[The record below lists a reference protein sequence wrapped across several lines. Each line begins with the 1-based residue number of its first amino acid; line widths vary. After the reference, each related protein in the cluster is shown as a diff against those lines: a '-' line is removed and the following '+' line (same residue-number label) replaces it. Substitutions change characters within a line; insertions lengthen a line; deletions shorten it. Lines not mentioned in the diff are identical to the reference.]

1 MSQTANHLLREAEVS
16 FLEKLRPEY
25 EKKGYA
31 FTIHPHRS
39 DLPPFFAT
47 YEPDAVARKSDHNV
61 AIEVKSRATPVVE
74 QSLQRIRK
82 LFEGRPDWQFMVAY
96 VGSDTTGNRRL
107 PVPSR
112 DEVLGRT
119 EEAES
124 LLKNGDVRAAFVI
137 AWSLLEAALNS
148 VLPDADKRPRSPG
161 TVVQTLAMDGLI
173 SDETER
179 SLRPLVELRNR
190 VVHGDLT
197 AEPSSADVIAVLAA
211 VRAAVGSVPTGP
223 VGKP

>member
-1 MSQTANHLLREAEVS
+1 MSLAANHFSQEAEVA

-25 EKKGYA
+25 EAKGYK
-31 FTIHPHRS
+31 FIIHPRRS
-39 DLPPFFAT
+39 DLPEFFAT
-47 YEPDAVARKSDHNV
+47 YEPDAIAQRSDHNV
-61 AIEVKSRATPVVE
+61 AIEVKSRATPTVE

-82 LFEGRPDWQFMVAY
+82 LFEGRRDWRFTVAY
-96 VGSDTTGNRRL
+96 AGSGATGIRRL

-112 DEVLGRT
+112 TEVMDRT
-119 EEAES
+119 KEAEF
-124 LLKNGDVRAAFVI
+124 LLANGNIRAAFVA

-148 VLPDADKRPRSPG
+148 ALPDADKRPRTPG

-173 SDETER
+173 SDDLEQ

-197 AEPSSADVIAVLAA
+197 AEPSGTDVGVVLSA
-211 VRAAVGSVPTGP
+211 VRAVVG
-223 VGKP
+223 